1 MTIDKSLIKSKMVE
15 INRLLGEVCAAL
27 PDGTTPSLVVDEH
40 LMQRVGDEHVNLT
53 LTVQLCVQRQPET
66 F

>member
-15 INRLLGEVCAAL
+15 INRLLGEVCDAL

-40 LMQRVGDEHVNLT
+40 LMRRIGDENFNIT
-53 LTVQLCVQRQPET
+53 LSVQLCVQHQPET